1 MSRKHA
7 VRNTQHAMSTPPTS
21 ASLPDDTSVPM
32 DTTPPSTSTSPATP
46 TQLEVLAKLN
56 DEAREKQNALESAAQ
71 LKAQLAELQLKEIE
85 RQKRKL
91 DKERQ
96 KRKQELSEYSRVIEE
111 NQKIKALAPEHAE
124 RIMQLFAQANAELER
139 DECDMKQLQTLTD
152 KAHIEAR
159 ASASLTN
166 EYQARVTAE
175 QEAARLKKENES
187 LIIGRQ
193 CADQWRAYTQMSANA
208 PEIVRTNAS
217 RASATNTPAT
227 TPTSSSAS
235 ASNVPG
241 MPSTRGI
248 PMPNFTSALANA
260 ATSTSGES
268 SAATTTSLA
277 STPSGAL
284 MEMDMNAA
292 RVGGVGE
299 YCIDTRASI
308 RDLIKTQGGVDPSQY
323 RHPYQVAKE
332 RLGRAPTYDEVED
345 EMMQMAYFRNEL
357 VHTRASIAK
366 GSVGFSFKH
375 NPRTGRYEPPTDTDV
390 HDMISVPVDENY
402 KQIVQYPASDVRRRL
417 RFSMR
422 QNDPNFFYDTLQ
434 KINDKSLSNDQIDAE
449 LTNTRNMWR
458 SRNRLEPFTFT
469 HNNIDHNH
477 VSDVCFER

>member
-1 MSRKHA
+1 MSTKHA
-7 VRNTQHAMSTPPTS
+7 VHSTQYAMSTPPAS
-21 ASLPDDTSVPM
+21 ASPPDDTSAPM
-32 DTTPPSTSTSPATP
+32 DTTPPSTSASTATP

-56 DEAREKQNALESAAQ
+56 DEAREKQLALESAAQ

-96 KRKQELSEYSRVIEE
+96 KRKKELSEYSRVIEE
-111 NQKIKALAPEHAE
+111 NQKIKALTPEQAD

-139 DECDMKQLQTLTD
+139 DECDMKQLQMLTD

-166 EYQARVTAE
+166 EYQARIAAE
-175 QEAARLKKENES
+175 QEAARLKKENEA
-187 LIIGRQ
+187 LTIGRQ
-193 CADQWRAYTQMSANA
+193 CADQWRLYNQLSANA

-217 RASATNTPAT
+217 RASAPNTPAA

-241 MPSTRGI
+241 VPSTRGI

-260 ATSTSGES
+260 ASSSSLSGES
-268 SAATTTSLA
+268 SAATTMA
-277 STPSGAL
+277 STSSGAL
-284 MEMDMNAA
+284 MEMDMNGAC
-292 RVGGVGE
+292 VGGFGE

-332 RLGRAPTYDEVED
+332 RLKRAPTYEEVED
-345 EMMQMAYFRNEL
+345 EMMQMAYFRNEM
-357 VHTRASIAK
+357 VHTRASISK
-366 GSVGFSFKH
+366 GSVGFSFKY
-375 NPRTGRYEPPTDTDV
+375 NPRTARYEPPTENDVYDT
-390 HDMISVPVDENY
+390 ISVPVDENY
-402 KQIVQYPASDVRRRL
+402 KQFVQYPASDVRRRL

-422 QNDPNFFYDTLQ
+422 QNDPNLFYDTLQ
-434 KINDKSLSNDQIDAE
+434 KIDDKSLTNEQIDTE
-449 LTNTRNMWR
+449 LTNTRNAWR
-458 SRNRLEPFTFT
+458 SFHRREPFAFT
-469 HNNIDHNH
+469 HSKIDHNRF
-477 VSDVCFER
+477 SDVCFER

>member
-1 MSRKHA
+1 
-7 VRNTQHAMSTPPTS
+7 
-21 ASLPDDTSVPM
+21 M
-32 DTTPPSTSTSPATP
+32 DTTPPLTSASMATP

-56 DEAREKQNALESAAQ
+56 DEAREKQLALESAAQ

-166 EYQARVTAE
+166 EYQARVAAE
-175 QEAARLKKENES
+175 QEAARLKKENET
-187 LIIGRQ
+187 LTIGRQ
-193 CADQWRAYTQMSANA
+193 CADQWRLYSQLSANA

-217 RASATNTPAT
+217 RAPATNTPAT

-260 ATSTSGES
+260 ASSSSSSSSGES
-268 SAATTTSLA
+268 SAATTLA
-277 STPSGAL
+277 STSSGSGAL
-284 MEMDMNAA
+284 MEMDMNGA

-332 RLGRAPTYDEVED
+332 RLGRAPTYEEVED

-357 VHTRASIAK
+357 VHTRASISK
-366 GSVGFSFKH
+366 GSVGFSFKY
-375 NPRTGRYEPPTDTDV
+375 NPRTARYEPPTENDV
-390 HDMISVPVDENY
+390 HDTIGVPVDENY

-422 QNDPNFFYDTLQ
+422 QNDPNLFYDTLQ
-434 KINDKSLSNDQIDAE
+434 KINDKSLTNEQIDAE

-458 SRNRLEPFTFT
+458 SNPRNRLEPFTFL
-469 HNNIDHNH
+469 HNNIDKNY